1 MGPDIDDAQQ
11 KGLIPRLVESIFSRI
26 AQSPDYIE
34 FRLKLSFI
42 EIYMEKLRDLIDVNR
57 TDLKIR

>member
-26 AQSPDYIE
+26 AQSPDHIE